1 MRALSKLEKRN
12 IALAVVVTIL
22 LVAVDYFVKVIAYRD
37 LRGGPAYSYF
47 GNFIT
52 FEYAENRGA
61 FLSLGATLSESGR
74 FWIFVI
80 GVFFILGFCVWSL
93 AKSLKHTPSVVA
105 LALVIAGGIGNLI
118 DRVVQ
123 GFVVDYVHMGL
134 LGLRTG
140 VFNVADVAISG
151 GLLVLVALQYSS
163 AADEKTKPIRGK
175 PSAR

>member
-1 MRALSKLEKRN
+1 
-12 IALAVVVTIL
+12 
-22 LVAVDYFVKVIAYRD
+22 
-37 LRGGPAYSYF
+37 
-47 GNFIT
+47 
-52 FEYAENRGA
+52 
-61 FLSLGATLSESGR
+61 
-74 FWIFVI
+74 
-80 GVFFILGFCVWSL
+80 
-93 AKSLKHTPSVVA
+93 LKHTPSVVA

-151 GLLVLVALQYSS
+151 GLLMLVALQYSS